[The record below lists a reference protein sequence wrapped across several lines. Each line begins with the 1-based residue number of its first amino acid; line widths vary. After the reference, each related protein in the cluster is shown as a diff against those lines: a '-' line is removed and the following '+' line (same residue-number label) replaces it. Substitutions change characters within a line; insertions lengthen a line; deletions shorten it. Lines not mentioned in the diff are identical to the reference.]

1 MPANATDIV
10 SVVDAAFALSID
22 GAEFDAEGVP
32 ANDIAREVA
41 RCIAAGA
48 DWCAELADKPLVDR
62 TATFTA
68 PRPVPAS
75 CPIRLPSPYV
85 KSITSIRYWRTTQ
98 ALREDPAGTVM
109 VGPSDPAQP
118 SDDPIGRLEVV
129 DRHYTAV
136 WPPAAGWPEV
146 LWENGVRSGFR
157 VVYVE
162 GFDDDALESEDG
174 IAKAV
179 TMAAGM
185 FYEGAQEEDYS
196 ATVRALL
203 QPFVD
208 GRWSL

>member
-10 SVVDAAFALSID
+10 SVVDAAFALSVD
-22 GAEFDAEGVP
+22 GAEFDAEGAP

-41 RCIAAGA
+41 RCIGAGA

-85 KSITSIRYWRTTQ
+85 KSITSIAYWRTNQ
-98 ALREDPAGTVM
+98 ALREPPAGSVPTTHQN
-109 VGPSDPAQP
+109 PADPTI
-118 SDDPIGRLEVV
+118 IGRLEVV

-146 LWENGVRSGFR
+146 LWENGVRSGFQ

-162 GFDDDALESEDG
+162 GIEDGELQSQEG

-208 GRWSL
+208 GRWQI